1 MDLNSGFL
9 QIDMSEEDKEK
20 TAFITSLALF
30 QFTVMPFGLANS
42 PSTFKR
48 LMETFIFRGL
58 EWEEILMYLG
68 YIISPCSTSEQG
80 LVRLEEIFNRLQA
93 ANLKI
98 KTSKCVLFQK
108 EVRF

>member
-9 QIDMSEEDKEK
+9 QIDISWWSEEDKEK

-48 LMETFIFRGL
+48 LNLNGKHSF
-58 EWEEILMYLG
+58 LG
-68 YIISPCSTSEQG
+68 D
-80 LVRLEEIFNRLQA
+80 
-93 ANLKI
+93 
-98 KTSKCVLFQK
+98 
-108 EVRF
+108 

>member
-48 LMETFIFRGL
+48 LMENIHF
-58 EWEEILMYLG
+58 
-68 YIISPCSTSEQG
+68 
-80 LVRLEEIFNRLQA
+80 
-93 ANLKI
+93 
-98 KTSKCVLFQK
+98 
-108 EVRF
+108 

>member
-30 QFTVMPFGLANS
+30 QFTVIPFGLANS

-48 LMETFIFRGL
+48 LNLNGKHSF
-58 EWEEILMYLG
+58 LG
-68 YIISPCSTSEQG
+68 D
-80 LVRLEEIFNRLQA
+80 
-93 ANLKI
+93 
-98 KTSKCVLFQK
+98 
-108 EVRF
+108 